1 MSSLEK
7 CLLRSSAHFLSGFF
21 CFDAV
26 KRHELFVNFGD
37 SSFIGH
43 IICNYFLPSCGL
55 SFHFSISSA
64 VQKLLSLSRSH
75 LFVFVFISIFLRDGS
90 KRILL

>member
-7 CLLRSSAHFLSGFF
+7 CLLRSSAHFFEWVF
-21 CFDAV
+21 CFDTV
-26 KRHELFVNFGD
+26 KHCELFVNFGD

-43 IICNYFLPSCGL
+43 IICSYFLPICGL
-55 SFHFSISSA
+55 SFHFIISSA

-75 LFVFVFISIFLRDGS
+75 LFIFVFISIFLGDGS